1 MVIADEVPVSK
12 LEEIEVEAKEISG
25 AKLDEETGEL
35 KWNFVLE
42 PYDKKE
48 FDLVYS
54 VKYPKSRT
62 LVIE

>member
-1 MVIADEVPVSK
+1 MVIADQVPVSK
-12 LEEIEVEAKEISG
+12 LEEIEVETKEISG
-25 AKLDEETGEL
+25 AKLDEETREL

-42 PYDKKE
+42 PSDKKE